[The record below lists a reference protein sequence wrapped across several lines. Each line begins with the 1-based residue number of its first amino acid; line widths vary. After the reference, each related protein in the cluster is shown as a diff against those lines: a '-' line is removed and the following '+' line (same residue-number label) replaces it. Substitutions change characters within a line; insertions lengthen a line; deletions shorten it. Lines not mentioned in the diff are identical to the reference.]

1 MLTTADVMTRDV
13 ITVTPETSVREI
25 AKLLYERHISGVP
38 VVDEAG
44 NVVGVVS
51 EGDLIRHEGAVGES
65 PRSWW
70 LRFFGDRATSA
81 QDYVK
86 THGRLARD
94 VMTKNPITVGEAE
107 PLAKVA
113 RLLERHRIKRVPV
126 VADHKLTG
134 IVTRANILRGLAAGA
149 DVAAEGRAP
158 AVAADD
164 RAIAE
169 KLLAK
174 IRDEGFGTFVN
185 PIVQD
190 GTVHLWGLVD
200 DDAERRA
207 IVLLTQ
213 DMAGVKSVEDHLAK
227 RPPAIA

>member
-13 ITVTPETSVREI
+13 ITVTPETSVQEI
-25 AKLLYERHISGVP
+25 ARLLYEGHISGVP

-44 NVVGVVS
+44 KVVGIVS
-51 EGDLIRHEGAVGES
+51 EGDLIRHEGAVGET

-70 LRFFGDRATSA
+70 LRFFGDRVASA
-81 QDYVK
+81 EDYIK
-86 THGRLARD
+86 THGRQARD
-94 VMTKNPITVGEAE
+94 VMSKNPITVSTAE

-126 VADHKLTG
+126 VEDHKLIG

-149 DVAAEGRAP
+149 GAAEGRAP
-158 AVAADD
+158 AEAADD

-174 IRDEGFGTFVN
+174 VRDAGFSSLVN

-200 DDAERRA
+200 NDAERRA
-207 IVLLTQ
+207 IVLLAQ
-213 DMAGVKSVEDHLAK
+213 QLPGVKSVEDHLA
-227 RPPAIA
+227 RQPPAIA